1 MLIAEYVRDQAVQL
15 EMALLWV
22 DTSPDD
28 PEAHK
33 AALQAYLNQGDAL
46 TALTHA
52 IAPMAWKLGIK
63 ILQCIGN
70 EKGVI
75 LLIAELVEKAK
86 VNFPCF

>member
-52 IAPMAWKLGIK
+52 SWL
-63 ILQCIGN
+63 
-70 EKGVI
+70 
-75 LLIAELVEKAK
+75 
-86 VNFPCF
+86 